1 MARVPL
7 GGAQELA
14 GGAGLVGLS
23 LLAPRRLSLFSIL
36 GFGGEHADFSFAR
49 ERGSQ
54 CPALGPVDLSS
65 PVMVGMELWLQRNV
79 ARRGR
84 GHLLLQK
91 CLWGRKGWYFQSLH
105 LI

>member
-36 GFGGEHADFSFAR
+36 GFEGEQAGFSFAW

-65 PVMVGMELWLQRNV
+65 PVMVRMELPLERNV
-79 ARRGR
+79 GRRGE
-84 GHLLLQK
+84 
-91 CLWGRKGWYFQSLH
+91 
-105 LI
+105 